1 MLADIKPVQVKH
13 KISFLYLERA
23 DIKVDNSAL
32 VIFHEG
38 LRTQLP
44 IAQICTL
51 MLGPGTK
58 ITHDAL
64 CTVLENH
71 ASICIVS
78 DKSHSIYGHIFDDD
92 RSAANLL
99 RQISYH
105 EDSDKH
111 LLVAKKMYQKRFPEM
126 DTTEKTLQQLRG
138 MEGIRVVSLYKHFA
152 AEYDIDWKGRNNGH
166 DSWNSM
172 DTSNKL
178 LSIGNQFLYAICDAV
193 IFELGFSPAIGFIH
207 TGAMGSFL
215 FDVADLYKADIV
227 IPAAFEQAAQDN
239 DSAADL
245 RKTLRGKIVRYGL
258 LQTIINDLYEIFDM
272 KKAPEISVSNA
283 LWDNLIDFTEA
294 SKNYGKLTEDDADI
308 DIDALFANSEKAE
321 ELP

>member
-13 KISFLYLERA
+13 KISFLYLEKA
-23 DIKVDNSAL
+23 DIEVSNSAL
-32 VIFHEG
+32 VIYHKG

-44 IAQICTL
+44 IAQLCTL
-51 MLGPGTK
+51 MLGPGTN
-58 ITHDAL
+58 ITHEAL

-92 RSAANLL
+92 RSSENLL

-126 DTTEKTLQQLRG
+126 DISSKTLQQLRD
-138 MEGIRVVSLYKHFA
+138 MEGIRVASLYKHFA
-152 AEYDIDWKGRNNGH
+152 AEYDIDWHGRNNGH
-166 DSWNSM
+166 GSWESM
-172 DTSNKL
+172 DIANKL
-178 LSIGNQFLYAICDAV
+178 LSIGNQLLYAVCDAV
-193 IFELGFSPAIGFIH
+193 ISALGVSPASGFIH
-207 TGAMGSFL
+207 TGVMGSFL

-245 RKTLRGKIVRYGL
+245 RKTLRGKIVRYEL
-258 LQTIINDLYEIFDM
+258 LHGIINDLYEMFDL
-272 KKAPEISVSNA
+272 KKAPEIFTSNV

-294 SKNYGKLTEDDADI
+294 SINHGKKDSMDL
-308 DIDALFANSEKAE
+308 DIDALFANSAEAE